1 MLLTLLGCIGL
12 QALPQGAPEGRA
24 GHDPRDG
31 IDTSEPLDTAND
43 GNNEPYADAGGDLV
57 GFIGVV
63 VNLDGSGSYD
73 PDGDSLDY
81 TWSIDSAPGGSNVK
95 LSDGD
100 EETAQLVPDV
110 EGAYSISLVVSDGA
124 YDSEGDVITLTVSE
138 DNGKPVA
145 AAGADQSVAV
155 GATVTLNGGGSSD
168 PDHDPL
174 QYAWTLGTR
183 PTGSGASLSSSSS
196 VSPSFVADVAGVYE
210 ATLTVTDGSTTSG
223 ADKVRVVA
231 QSSGGGGGGTS
242 SCGCQAAN
250 AADGLAAA
258 GLLAAFTAVRARR
271 RRR

>member
-31 IDTSEPLDTAND
+31 VDTAEPLDTATD
-43 GNNEPYADAGGDLV
+43 GNHEPYADAGGDLV
-57 GFIGVV
+57 GFVGVV

-73 PDGDSLDY
+73 PDGDSLDF
-81 TWSIDSAPGGSNVK
+81 TWAIESAPSGSNVK
-95 LSDGD
+95 LSDPD

-110 EGAYSISLVVSDGA
+110 EGAYSISLVVSDGV
-124 YDSEGDVITLTVSE
+124 YDSEGDEITLTVSE

-145 AAGADQSVAV
+145 SAGADQTVAV
-155 GATVTLNGGGSSD
+155 GATVTLSGSGSSD

-183 PTGSGASLSSSSS
+183 PTGSGASPSSSTS

-210 ATLTVTDGSTTSG
+210 ATLTVTDGSTTSSP
-223 ADKVRVVA
+223 DKVRVVA
-231 QSSGGGGGGTS
+231 QSSGGGGGGSS
-242 SCGCQAAN
+242 SCGCQSAN
-250 AADGLAAA
+250 AASPLALA
-258 GLLAAFTAVRARR
+258 GMVFAFTVVRSRSRR
-271 RRR
+271 R